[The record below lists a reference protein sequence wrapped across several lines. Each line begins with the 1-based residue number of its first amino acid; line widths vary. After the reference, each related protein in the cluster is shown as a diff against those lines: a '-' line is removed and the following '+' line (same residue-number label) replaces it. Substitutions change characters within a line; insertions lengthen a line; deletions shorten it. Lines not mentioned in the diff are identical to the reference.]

1 MEKNLEFIG
10 GTVKEIN
17 CNPKPVQ
24 LYGKGGRV
32 SDGNTERNGI

>member
-10 GTVKEIN
+10 EQLKKLTA
-17 CNPKPVQ
+17 NPKPVQ